1 MVNCSECGAEL
12 DFREAF
18 CSKCGEVTDRG
29 KGASELAGRYA
40 AELAD
45 GFGKLIAAAFA
56 YVTNPENRKKVGIGA
71 GVALVL
77 LISLTTNP
85 ISSGIGSMFEPAPDA
100 PRVNDDGT
108 PNFAEYEDFFVSDQE
123 EYLVTGTAN
132 IRDFPTSDGTTVIG
146 TFEGGE
152 TILAREVRGFDA
164 SSQWFKL
171 TSGGYVWGGNLAS
184 VDASADAVAGS
195 QFPARLIG
203 EWSDFADCTGEGNG
217 VDFTISA
224 NQLSF
229 GSVTYNLVGPT
240 TIERGYPAF
249 SLVDA
254 NSANPGRPM
263 TLFEDASLPI
273 IWIWYGEDPGGEQ
286 YHYFQVPDSCDGA
299 IAINEQIRM
308 RRR

>member
-1 MVNCSECGAEL
+1 MECHACGAEL
-12 DFREAF
+12 DPRDKF
-18 CSKCGEVTDRG
+18 CSKCGAITERG
-29 KGASELAGRYA
+29 KGASELAGRYV

-45 GFGKLIAAAFA
+45 GFGKLFA
-56 YVTNPENRKKVGIGA
+56 VALGYVTNPENRKRVAVGG

-77 LISLTTNP
+77 FISFTSNP
-85 ISSGIGSMFEPAPDA
+85 ISRGVGSIFEPSPDA
-100 PRVNDDGT
+100 PTFNDDGS
-108 PNFAEYEDFFVSDQE
+108 PNFAEYEDFFLADEE
-123 EYLVTGTAN
+123 EYRVTGTAN
-132 IRDFPTSDGTTVIG
+132 IRDFPTSNSTTVVG

-152 TILAREVRGFDA
+152 TVFAREVKGFDA

-171 TSGGYVWGGNLAS
+171 TSGGYVWGGNLVSANAS
-184 VDASADAVAGS
+184 VGAASGP

-203 EWSDFADCTGEGNG
+203 QWSDFADCTGEGNG
-217 VDFTISA
+217 VDFWISA

-249 SLVDA
+249 NLVDA

-286 YHYFQVPDSCDGA
+286 YHYFPVPDSCDGA
-299 IAINEQIRM
+299 IAINEQIR
-308 RRR
+308 RRSR